1 MHLCEKVSAHI
12 HPLICDILK
21 KPYIDKK
28 KTFFCGMPWFVI
40 FLINDTD
47 ERGSKNTI
55 LQSDVLFE

>member
-28 KTFFCGMPWFVI
+28 NIFLCHAMVCH

-47 ERGSKNTI
+47 ERGSKNAI